1 MIPLN
6 KEAVNGYQAPELADN
21 PSAQEKNDYQDKKE
35 KAFYR
40 EASCAAINFYDKEGV
55 RLKTLRFGRMP
66 EAGKKTLKNQLQQSI
81 NTILS
86 QQPELKLIKIAD
98 GAADNWRFLSD
109 TLFPGQGLE
118 LLDYFHASE
127 HLNEA
132 MEAAYGKGSA
142 MAIAKYQEYKSLLK
156 NEIGGI
162 EKVIN
167 TLKYHS
173 QKNPNNRCETGVE

>member
-1 MIPLN
+1 M
-6 KEAVNGYQAPELADN
+6 
-21 PSAQEKNDYQDKKE
+21 
-35 KAFYR
+35 
-40 EASCAAINFYDKEGV
+40 AAIMISVGDINFENLSCNNRGV
-55 RLKTLRFGRMP
+55 HIWVNSFIVNPTRWYIKCWVAKSATQPTL
-66 EAGKKTLKNQLQQSI
+66 
-81 NTILS
+81 
-86 QQPELKLIKIAD
+86 LIKIAD

-109 TLFPGQGLE
+109 TLFPGKGVE
-118 LLDYFHASE
+118 LLDYFHASDP
-127 HLNEA
+127 LNDA

-173 QKNPNNRCETGVE
+173 QKKNRKMKS